1 MAYLKVQ
8 DDGAIITRFVSMSES
23 QDCSLTIQTALDG
36 TEYLTRFGQPI
47 THYMLTL
54 YVDEGGKARLQK
66 AADTL
71 ATLEFSV
78 QRGAFKGRVLK
89 LSAFKYLAAGWYEVT
104 ATLSA
109 QSEVEIA

>member
-1 MAYLKVQ
+1 MACLKVQ
-8 DDGAIITRFVSMSES
+8 DDGTIITRFVSMSES

-36 TEYLTRFGQPI
+36 TEYLTRFGKPI
-47 THYMLTL
+47 THYTLTL
-54 YVDEGGKARLQK
+54 YVDEGGKERLQK

-71 ATLEFSV
+71 SLLEFSV
-78 QRGAFKGRVLK
+78 RKGTFAGRVSK